1 MLGNYYFY
9 NRTIRKI
16 VVAFGSMFNEIVVV
30 RKDKS
35 QVVNYEQFKVP
46 LIYGA
51 KEKYLTRLQSDPTLV
66 KSIATNLP
74 RISFEMTGM
83 SYDSSRK
90 QISTAQNFSLR
101 TGNNTKTGINS
112 QYMPVP
118 YNYDFS
124 MSIYVRNTDDGAQ
137 ILEQILP
144 FFTPDYT
151 VSISY
156 SPDMTQKYDVPI
168 ILDSVSNEVDYEG
181 DMMTTRMIIWNLTF
195 TVKGFVF
202 PPVRNSEIIRMAN
215 TNMFIDNTQ
224 QEIQTVLVDTAN
236 GQGTFIQNE
245 QVRVANTNISGV
257 VVKYDTATNTGV
269 SDTAYLY
276 ISGMSKKLSNGDTIK
291 GDDSNA
297 IRTVTSLDR
306 LDITPILASSITTVP
321 APFDSEPDDEFGFSE
336 TIRNWPNTI

>member
-1 MLGNYYFY
+1 MLGNHYFY

-16 VVAFGSMFNEIVVV
+16 VVAFGSLFNEIVVV
-30 RKDKS
+30 RKNKA
-35 QVVNYEQFKVP
+35 QTTNFEQFKVP
-46 LIYGA
+46 LIYGS

-66 KSIATNLP
+66 KSIAMNLP

-83 SYDSSRK
+83 TYDSSRK
-90 QISTAQNFSLR
+90 QISTAQNFAIR
-101 TGNNTKTGINS
+101 TGNNTKTGVNS

-124 MSIYVRNTDDGAQ
+124 MAIYVRNTEDGAQ

-151 VSISY
+151 VTISY
-156 SPDMTQKYDVPI
+156 STEMAQKYDVPI

-181 DMMTTRMIIWNLTF
+181 DMMNTRMIIWNLSF

-202 PPVRNSEIIRMAN
+202 PPVKNSEIIRMAN
-215 TNMFIDNTQ
+215 TNVYIDNSI
-224 QEIQTVLVDTAN
+224 QEVQTVLVDTAN

-245 QVRVANTNISGV
+245 AVRVANTNISGL

-276 ISGMSKKLSNGDTIK
+276 ISGMDKKLSNGDTLK

-297 IRTVTSLDR
+297 IRSVTSLDR
-306 LDITPILASSITTVP
+306 LYITPILASTVTTVP
-321 APFDSEPDDEFGFSE
+321 SPFDSEPDDEFGFSE
-336 TIRNWPNTI
+336 TIKNWPDTI